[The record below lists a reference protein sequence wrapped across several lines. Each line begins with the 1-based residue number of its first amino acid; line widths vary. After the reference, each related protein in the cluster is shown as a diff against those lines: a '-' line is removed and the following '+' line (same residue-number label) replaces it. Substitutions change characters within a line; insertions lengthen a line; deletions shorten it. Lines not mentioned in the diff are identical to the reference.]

1 VASRNRFWRARSTA
15 RRKETSARSCKTL
28 ALTHRQFYL
37 APRLMSFPSKKLSI
51 VVPVYNESR
60 TITDVIARV
69 KASIA
74 KQKLD
79 AEIIVVNDGSKDNS
93 AEIIRAIPGIIF
105 VNKEKNGGKGS
116 AVKVGFETA
125 KGDILLIQDA
135 DLEYNP
141 DDYTAVIAP
150 IVKGETEVTMGSR
163 FLKEKPVFVGKRKSP
178 YLAHY
183 IGNRMIIWLT
193 NLLYW
198 NNATDYEGC
207 YKAFTIR
214 VIRSIPIRS
223 NGFEYDNE
231 LICKILRKG
240 YTIKE
245 VPIEYHPRSYANG
258 KKITWRHGM
267 RMLWTILKYRFIN

>member
-1 VASRNRFWRARSTA
+1 
-15 RRKETSARSCKTL
+15 
-28 ALTHRQFYL
+28 
-37 APRLMSFPSKKLSI
+37 MSPKKLSI

-60 TITDVIARV
+60 TIVDVIARI
-69 KASIA
+69 KASVA
-74 KQKLD
+74 KQNLN

-93 AEIIRAIPGIIF
+93 AEIIKTIPGITF
-105 VNKEKNGGKGS
+105 FDKKQNGGKGS
-116 AVKVGFETA
+116 AVKAGFEIAT
-125 KGDILLIQDA
+125 GDILLIQDA

-150 IVKGETEVTMGSR
+150 IVNGETEVTMGSR
-163 FLKEKPVFVGKRKSP
+163 FLKEKLVFFGKNKSP
-178 YLAHY
+178 YLTHY
-183 IGNRMIIWLT
+183 IGNIAIVWLT

-207 YKAFTIR
+207 YKAFTLR

-231 LICKILRKG
+231 LICKILKKG
-240 YTIKE
+240 YKIKE
-245 VPIEYHPRSYANG
+245 VPIEYHPRSYDSG

-267 RMLWTILKYRFIN
+267 KMLWAIVKFRFIN

>member
-1 VASRNRFWRARSTA
+1 
-15 RRKETSARSCKTL
+15 
-28 ALTHRQFYL
+28 
-37 APRLMSFPSKKLSI
+37 MSSPPKKLSI

-60 TITDVIARV
+60 TITDVIGRI
-69 KASIA
+69 KKSIA
-74 KQKLD
+74 QQKLD

-93 AEIIRAIPGIIF
+93 AEIIKTITGIVF

-116 AVKVGFETA
+116 AVKAGFEIA

-141 DDYTAVIAP
+141 DDYSAVIAP
-150 IVKGETEVTMGSR
+150 ILKGETEVTMGSR
-163 FLKEKPVFVGKRKSP
+163 FLKEKPVFFGKRKSP

-183 IGNRMIIWLT
+183 IGNRLIIWLT
-193 NLLYW
+193 NLLYS

-207 YKAFTIR
+207 YKAFTAQ

-240 YTIKE
+240 YKIME
-245 VPIEYHPRSYANG
+245 VPIEYHPRSYESG

-267 RMLWTILKYRFIN
+267 RMLWAILKYRFID